1 MRSLC
6 HLGEVT
12 TASGCPYGRSR
23 QTGSSESAPPP
34 LNLQLHLPRPRSY
47 TTCKSF
53 HRISFH
59 PLGKLD
65 GLSLLRHHY
74 FHVFLPR
81 LTIQSKQVG
90 CRRSLIFI
98 YMWQSQTHGTGHTQV
113 TLKAHGVVIL
123 ATPWYQLTLPES
135 IKANVS
141 FEEEIVKY
149 THAYDGKIILFEKC
163 ITHDRITFHC

>member
-1 MRSLC
+1 MLHKAIGKHPINLFLRVQYDFDSSVHYVRSLC

-47 TTCKSF
+47 ATCKSF

-74 FHVFLPR
+74 FHVFFPWV
-81 LTIQSKQVG
+81 TIQSKQVG

-98 YMWQSQTHGTGHTQV
+98 YMHQSQTHGTGQAQGHMVLSFWPHLQEN
-113 TLKAHGVVIL
+113 LKLMLVL
-123 ATPWYQLTLPES
+123 RRRL
-135 IKANVS
+135 
-141 FEEEIVKY
+141 
-149 THAYDGKIILFEKC
+149 
-163 ITHDRITFHC
+163 